1 METTV
6 HCKPDRAV
14 IAAQDTQPE
23 VMSATRGAS
32 TTAGGASQTET
43 FVRSEPDTMTP
54 SSQVAFAPPPVVLTL
69 PIAREPSTAGRQLSM
84 YVPSIIVDARA
95 FLTAGLS
102 RRTNLLKSTTRA
114 QRAMIRHLHYNG
126 GHSYS
131 EIADHL
137 NVGPTIVK
145 LTIEDPSVDSNEADS
160 DDRYIADLTNIGD
173 REDVPMAESELP
185 DFKEYMNLGEDKKVV
200 QDDPDWGE
208 DEEEEED
215 ELEDENEDE
224 DEDLDVVERR
234 TYFKFILFIGT
245 AKASNS
251 SLG

>member
-1 METTV
+1 MEATV
-6 HCKPDRAV
+6 HREPDKAV

-23 VMSATRGAS
+23 AMSATRGAS
-32 TTAGGASQTET
+32 TIAGGASQTET
-43 FVRSEPDTMTP
+43 FVRSEPDTTTP
-54 SSQVAFAPPPVVLTL
+54 TSQVAFAPPPVVLTL

-95 FLTAGLS
+95 FLTAALS

-114 QRAMIRHLHYNG
+114 QRAMIRHLHYSG
-126 GHSYS
+126 GHSYT

-145 LTIEDPSVDSNEADS
+145 LTIEDPSVDSHDADP

-173 REDVPMAESELP
+173 REDVPMSESELP
-185 DFKEYMNLGEDKKVV
+185 DLKEYINLGEDEKVV
-200 QDDPDWGE
+200 QDDPEWGE
-208 DEEEEED
+208 DEDEED

-224 DEDLDVVERR
+224 DEDLDVVERC
-234 TYFKFILFIGT
+234 TYFKFILVIGT
-245 AKASNS
+245 AKASTS